1 MDRTGSGSCPVA
13 ACLISGIEPSDSK
26 VDLMGVICEN
36 GRWIELAQG
45 RVQWLAVVL
54 ALMSH
59 RVLLSDSKM
68 DLREI
73 YCEDGR
79 LDGTG
84 SGS

>member
-1 MDRTGSGSCPVA
+1 M
-13 ACLISGIEPSDSK
+13 
-26 VDLMGVICEN
+26 DLMEVIYEN

-45 RVQWLAVVL
+45 RFQWQAVVL
-54 ALMSH
+54 ALLSH
-59 RVLLSDSKM
+59 QVLPSDSKM

-73 YCEDGR
+73 YCEDGG

>member
-1 MDRTGSGSCPVA
+1 MD
-13 ACLISGIEPSDSK
+13 LIE
-26 VDLMGVICEN
+26 VICEN

-45 RVQWLAVVL
+45 RFQWQAVVL
-54 ALMSH
+54 ALLSH
-59 RVLLSDSKM
+59 RVILSDSKM

-73 YCEDGR
+73 YCEDGK

>member
-13 ACLISGIEPSDSK
+13 ACGISGIEPSDNK
-26 VDLMGVICEN
+26 MDLMEVICES

-45 RVQWLAVVL
+45 RVQWQAVVL
-54 ALMSH
+54 ALLNH

-68 DLREI
+68 DLREV

-79 LDGTG
+79 LDG
-84 SGS
+84 SG